1 MASLVKDLKYPICK
15 GTVPDFSEM
24 EDQEDEYPEQ
34 EEILSEQDLKDL
46 EGLPDEPSTN
56 YDPFDETILLSTI

>member
-1 MASLVKDLKYPICK
+1 MASLVKDLKYPICR
-15 GTVPDFSEM
+15 GSVPDFSQM
-24 EDQEDEYPEQ
+24 EDEVDDDSEL
-34 EEILSEQDLKDL
+34 EETFSEQDLKDL

>member
-1 MASLVKDLKYPICK
+1 MASLVKDLKYPICR
-15 GTVPDFSEM
+15 GSIPDFSEM
-24 EDQEDEYPEQ
+24 EDEVDDDSEL
-34 EEILSEQDLKDL
+34 EETFSEQDLNDL

>member
-1 MASLVKDLKYPICK
+1 MASLVKDLKYPICR
-15 GTVPDFSEM
+15 GSIPDFSEM
-24 EDQEDEYPEQ
+24 EDEVDDDSEL
-34 EEILSEQDLKDL
+34 EETFNEQDLKDL